1 MWCTL
6 GLKGECL
13 FFYILYICLRRPQLV
28 SANPYSSLLSTRYS
42 LRPPRR
48 NPNRKIA
55 LDLCEHFV
63 AEGTEG

>member
-28 SANPYSSLLSTRYS
+28 SANPYSSLLSP
-42 LRPPRR
+42 LD
-48 NPNRKIA
+48 A
-55 LDLCEHFV
+55 LLPSSS
-63 AEGTEG
+63 TEKP